1 MNSPRHAHKDDCSL
15 VLRDASGMA
24 QMKRVQKRKVL
35 GVQVSLALF
44 CFGCLKN
51 KDCPGPSY
59 TLGNKGHAPGSCLG
73 PCTLSSWRRGVFI
86 FKNL

>member
-15 VLRDASGMA
+15 VLRDAFGMA
-24 QMKRVQKRKVL
+24 QMKRVQKRKIL

-51 KDCPGPSY
+51 KGLPWALLHS
-59 TLGNKGHAPGSCLG
+59 
-73 PCTLSSWRRGVFI
+73 RE
-86 FKNL
+86 